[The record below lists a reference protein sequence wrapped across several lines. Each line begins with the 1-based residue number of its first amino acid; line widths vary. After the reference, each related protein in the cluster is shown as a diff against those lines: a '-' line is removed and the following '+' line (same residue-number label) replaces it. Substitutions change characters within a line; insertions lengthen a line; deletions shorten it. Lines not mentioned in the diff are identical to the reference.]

1 MPKTE
6 IDYSNTIIYK
16 IICKDSSVKEIY
28 VGHTTNF
35 VQRKH
40 NHKQNCINENSPNYE
55 CKLYKIIRDN
65 GGWNNWKIEIVNFF
79 NCKNHFE
86 AKKKEQE
93 YFHLLNGSIQSME
106 YSKDKEPLQN
116 EFTEKNRTKFICEK
130 CDFVC
135 SKISNYNAHIAT
147 IKHQRINKNTKINIF
162 ICECGKEYKHVSS
175 LCKHKNLCKQ
185 SNTYI
190 EEHKVFHELVQQ
202 NINLITQNQ
211 EFKELLIDQNKQLLD
226 QNKQLI
232 EISKTQTITQITTNC
247 NNTTNKFNL
256 NFFLNEQCKDAL
268 NLGDFINSLH
278 LQLSDLQTVGKLGYS
293 EGISKIF
300 VNGLKEL
307 DLYKRPLHCS
317 DIKREILYVKDED
330 KWQKEDDENTK
341 MKHAIQ
347 HITHKNIKQ
356 IPEWVKNNPT
366 CKNSDSKQNEEY
378 MQLVSNSMTGNSL
391 EEQIYNMNKIISKVA
406 KEVII
411 DKDHL

>member
-1 MPKTE
+1 M
-6 IDYSNTIIYK
+6 
-16 IICKDSSVKEIY
+16 
-28 VGHTTNF
+28 
-35 VQRKH
+35 
-40 NHKQNCINENSPNYE
+40 
-55 CKLYKIIRDN
+55 
-65 GGWNNWKIEIVNFF
+65 
-79 NCKNHFE
+79 
-86 AKKKEQE
+86 
-93 YFHLLNGSIQSME
+93 
-106 YSKDKEPLQN
+106 
-116 EFTEKNRTKFICEK
+116 
-130 CDFVC
+130 
-135 SKISNYNAHIAT
+135 
-147 IKHQRINKNTKINIF
+147 
-162 ICECGKEYKHVSS
+162 
-175 LCKHKNLCKQ
+175 
-185 SNTYI
+185 
-190 EEHKVFHELVQQ
+190 
-202 NINLITQNQ
+202 NLITQNQ

-232 EISKTQTITQITTNC
+232 EISKNQTITQINTNC

-268 NLGDFINSLH
+268 NLADFINSLH

-356 IPEWVKNNPT
+356 IPKWVEQNPS
-366 CKNSDSKQNEEY
+366 CKDSDSKQNEEY

-391 EEQIYNMNKIISKVA
+391 EEQLYNMNKIISKVA

-411 DKDHL
+411 DKELL

>member
-1 MPKTE
+1 MPKID

-16 IICKDSSVKEIY
+16 IICKDSSLKEVY

-40 NHKQNCINENSPNYE
+40 NHKQNCINEKSSNYGY
-55 CKLYKIIRDN
+55 KLYKIIREN
-65 GGWNNWKIEIVNFF
+65 GGWNNWKMEIINFV
-79 NCKNHFE
+79 NCKDQYE

-93 YFHLLNGSIQSME
+93 YFNLLNGTIEPSPNFQNSTN
-106 YSKDKEPLQN
+106 STKDKEQVKN
-116 EFTEKNRTKFICEK
+116 KTIENIRTEFICEK
-130 CDFVC
+130 CAFVC
-135 SKISNYNAHIAT
+135 SKISNYNAHLST
-147 IKHQRINKNTKINIF
+147 LKHQRLINSNIKNKINTTKINNLF
-162 ICECGKEYKHVSS
+162 LCECGKEYKHVSS

-185 SNTYI
+185 SNSYI

-232 EISKTQTITQITTNC
+232 EISKNNKITQINTNC

-256 NFFLNEQCKDAL
+256 NLFLNEQCKDAL
-268 NLGDFINSLH
+268 NLADFINSLH
-278 LQLSDLQTVGKLGYS
+278 LQLSDLQTMGKLGYS

-341 MKHAIQ
+341 MKKAIQ
-347 HITHKNIKQ
+347 QITHKNIK
-356 IPEWVKNNPT
+356 
-366 CKNSDSKQNEEY
+366 
-378 MQLVSNSMTGNSL
+378 
-391 EEQIYNMNKIISKVA
+391 NKFLTIF
-406 KEVII
+406 
-411 DKDHL
+411 